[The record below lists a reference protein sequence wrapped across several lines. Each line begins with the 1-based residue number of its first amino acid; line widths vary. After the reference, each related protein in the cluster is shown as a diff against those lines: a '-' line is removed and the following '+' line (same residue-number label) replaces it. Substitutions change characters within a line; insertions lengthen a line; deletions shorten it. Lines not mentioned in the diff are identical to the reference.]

1 MNYYSLEL
9 KEKIKNDYINGI
21 NFNDIVEKY
30 KLERQ
35 VIRYILKKT
44 GVYRKTKTLNQWTN
58 EEKEQLKKYYAIYD
72 FNKIDELFPNHSH
85 KSIVNMCHKL
95 RLNRREYR
103 KNNKKKFDDTI
114 YDTNIIYPK
123 RELINKSTQP
133 MITYPTVKNINKK
146 SRDDW
151 YTKEEMDFII
161 NNYKKMSD
169 KEIGEHIG
177 RTSKSVQAKR
187 LQLGIKRQGNSSYFS
202 LQEYLRKNNIKW
214 KKDSMKNCEY
224 KCVITG
230 QRFDEIHHIVG
241 FNYIVDITLHE
252 LNYGYEYDTRYYND
266 EELKTILYKF
276 REVQQ
281 RYPLGVCLTKE
292 LHEKFHRIY
301 GYGNNTEDQWNEFY
315 NNNK

>member
-1 MNYYSLEL
+1 M
-9 KEKIKNDYINGI
+9 
-21 NFNDIVEKY
+21 
-30 KLERQ
+30 
-35 VIRYILKKT
+35 KKT

-95 RLNRREYR
+95 RLNRSEYR

-161 NNYKKMSD
+161 NNYKKMRD
-169 KEIGEHIG
+169 KEMGEHIG
-177 RTSKSVQAKR
+177 RT
-187 LQLGIKRQGNSSYFS
+187 
-202 LQEYLRKNNIKW
+202 
-214 KKDSMKNCEY
+214 
-224 KCVITG
+224 
-230 QRFDEIHHIVG
+230 
-241 FNYIVDITLHE
+241 
-252 LNYGYEYDTRYYND
+252 
-266 EELKTILYKF
+266 
-276 REVQQ
+276 
-281 RYPLGVCLTKE
+281 
-292 LHEKFHRIY
+292 
-301 GYGNNTEDQWNEFY
+301 
-315 NNNK
+315 